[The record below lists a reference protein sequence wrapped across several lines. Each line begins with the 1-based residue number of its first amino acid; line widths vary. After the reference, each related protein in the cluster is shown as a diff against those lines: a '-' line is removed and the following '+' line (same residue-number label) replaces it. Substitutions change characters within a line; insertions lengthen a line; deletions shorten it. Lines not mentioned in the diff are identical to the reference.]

1 MKSHFDMKH
10 TTYVQEL
17 NYCKN
22 TTLLFSYFFPKNKY
36 NILYVNSVSVSP
48 HTIRAWAQISRLA
61 IDSVSI

>member
-22 TTLLFSYFFPKNKY
+22 TTLLFIYFFQ
-36 NILYVNSVSVSP
+36 NINTTSNLL
-48 HTIRAWAQISRLA
+48 TL
-61 IDSVSI
+61 